1 MKGKKIL
8 TGLLCAAVVGNLV
21 AGVAP
26 GMMCG
31 VNAASA
37 QTSTEQKK
45 VVQTTDE
52 LEQKKYNGVPGYQ
65 YKDIYATDRVT
76 VKGIKVNEVVIAS
89 ANPIVMRPMTKP
101 VKFVIYNTTKQ
112 ETEGEVTV
120 ENGKLPDLSLVNNN
134 NYMIYAQDEEYRT
147 PILYIWV
154 KEGKIYNIK
163 KNIQDNDGQMIY
175 DYPEVDEFRMY
186 KRDPNKV
193 YDKLEN
199 DMRVG
204 ISLPVYYKNGTG
216 LLKNVK
222 LKLVSPVETLECTTG
237 ENGRLQIELLEDQNY
252 MVVIENEQWDMDS
265 FPLVAKDKS
274 EYGAGRY
281 AYNHSSCAKVDELRL
296 VDKNETHHSDT
307 ILVSKSGDTSVT
319 GINFKDMLLYEKSL
333 SKDLVSELPNKDYE
347 VLDISVVNPH
357 RWERAKLAAGD
368 FTVTRKVPQGKAVKK
383 VYYIDENKQLQE
395 IPFTNK
401 DGKACFTM
409 HSLGIHH
416 VVIEYEKKSVPLV
429 TKVSKV
435 KVTGGSKEIAAGKKI
450 QLKAKISPVK
460 ATNKKVKWTTSNKK
474 YATVI
479 STGKVTVNKAG
490 AGKKVT
496 IKATAVDGSKKAD
509 SYTIRIRKHAVKK
522 ITLKASGTLKNG
534 KATTVKATVQ
544 TTGKDANKKLA
555 WSSSNSKYATVT
567 AKGKVTAKKAGKGKT
582 VKITAKATDGSG
594 IKKTIKIKI
603 K

>member
-31 VNAASA
+31 VSAASA

-52 LEQKKYNGVPGYQ
+52 LEQKRYNGVPGYQ

-237 ENGRLQIELLEDQNY
+237 ENGRLQTELLEDQNY

-357 RWERAKLAAGD
+357 RWERAKLAAGE
-368 FTVTRKVPQGKAVKK
+368 FQVTRKVPQGKAVKK

-435 KVTGGSKEIAAGKKI
+435 KVIGGSKEIAAGKKI

>member
-237 ENGRLQIELLEDQNY
+237 ENGRLQTELLEDQNY

>member
-8 TGLLCAAVVGNLV
+8 TGLLCAAVVGNLI

-26 GMMCG
+26 GMVCD
-31 VNAASA
+31 VSAASA

-45 VVQTTDE
+45 VVQTTNE
-52 LEQKKYNGVPGYQ
+52 LEQKRYNGVPGYQ
-65 YKDIYATDRVT
+65 YKDIYATERVT
-76 VKGIKVNEVVIAS
+76 IKGINVNEVVIAS
-89 ANPIVMRPMTKP
+89 ANPIVTQPMTKP

-163 KNIQDNDGQMIY
+163 KISQGSDNQMVY
-175 DYPEVDEFRMY
+175 DYPEVDELRMY

-204 ISLPVYYKNGTG
+204 VSLPVYYKEGTG

-222 LKLVSPVETLECTTG
+222 IKLVSPVETLECNTG
-237 ENGRLQIELLEDQNY
+237 EKGRLQTELLEDQNY
-252 MVVIENEQWDMDS
+252 MVVIENAQWDMDS

-274 EYGAGRY
+274 EYGGGRY

-395 IPFTNK
+395 IPFTNE

-409 HSLGIHH
+409 HSLGIHP
-416 VVIEYEKKSVPLV
+416 VVIEYEKTSAPLV

-474 YATVI
+474 YATVT

-534 KATTVKATVQ
+534 KTTTVKATVQ

>member
-31 VNAASA
+31 VSAASA

-52 LEQKKYNGVPGYQ
+52 LEQKRYNGVPGYQ

-237 ENGRLQIELLEDQNY
+237 ENGRLQTELLEDQNY

-307 ILVSKSGDTSVT
+307 ILV
-319 GINFKDMLLYEKSL
+319 
-333 SKDLVSELPNKDYE
+333 
-347 VLDISVVNPH
+347 
-357 RWERAKLAAGD
+357 
-368 FTVTRKVPQGKAVKK
+368 
-383 VYYIDENKQLQE
+383 
-395 IPFTNK
+395 
-401 DGKACFTM
+401 
-409 HSLGIHH
+409 
-416 VVIEYEKKSVPLV
+416 
-429 TKVSKV
+429 
-435 KVTGGSKEIAAGKKI
+435 
-450 QLKAKISPVK
+450 
-460 ATNKKVKWTTSNKK
+460 
-474 YATVI
+474 
-479 STGKVTVNKAG
+479 
-490 AGKKVT
+490 
-496 IKATAVDGSKKAD
+496 
-509 SYTIRIRKHAVKK
+509 
-522 ITLKASGTLKNG
+522 
-534 KATTVKATVQ
+534 
-544 TTGKDANKKLA
+544 
-555 WSSSNSKYATVT
+555 
-567 AKGKVTAKKAGKGKT
+567 
-582 VKITAKATDGSG
+582 
-594 IKKTIKIKI
+594 
-603 K
+603 

>member
-8 TGLLCAAVVGNLV
+8 TGLLCAAVVGDLV

-31 VNAASA
+31 VSAASA

-52 LEQKKYNGVPGYQ
+52 LEQKRYNGVPGYQ

-101 VKFVIYNTTKQ
+101 VRFVIYNTTKQ
-112 ETEGEVTV
+112 EKEGEVNV
-120 ENGKLPDLSLVNNN
+120 KNGVLPDLSLVNNN

-147 PILYIWV
+147 PILYCWV

-222 LKLVSPVETLECTTG
+222 IKLVSPVETLECTTG
-237 ENGRLQIELLEDQNY
+237 ENGRLQTELLEDQNY

-357 RWERAKLAAGD
+357 RWERAKLAAGE
-368 FTVTRKVPQGKAVKK
+368 FQVTRKVPQGKAVKK

>member
-31 VNAASA
+31 VSAASA

-52 LEQKKYNGVPGYQ
+52 LEQKRYNGVPGYQ

-101 VKFVIYNTTKQ
+101 VRFVIYNTTKQ
-112 ETEGEVTV
+112 EKEGEVNV
-120 ENGKLPDLSLVNNN
+120 KNGVLPDLSLVNNN

-147 PILYIWV
+147 PILYCWV

-237 ENGRLQIELLEDQNY
+237 ENGRLQTELLEDQNY

-357 RWERAKLAAGD
+357 RWERAKLAAGE
-368 FTVTRKVPQGKAVKK
+368 FQVTRKVPQGKAVKK

-496 IKATAVDGSKKAD
+496 IKATAVDGSKKSG

-522 ITLKASGTLKNG
+522 ITLKASDTLKNG
-534 KATTVKATVQ
+534 KAITVKATVK
-544 TTGKDANKKLA
+544 TTGKDANKQLA
-555 WSSSNSKYATVT
+555 WNSSNSKYATVT

>member
-31 VNAASA
+31 VSAASA

-52 LEQKKYNGVPGYQ
+52 LEQKRYNGVPGYQ

-237 ENGRLQIELLEDQNY
+237 ENGRLQTELLEDQNY

>member
-8 TGLLCAAVVGNLV
+8 TGLLCAAVAGNLV

-26 GMMCG
+26 GRMCD
-31 VNAASA
+31 VSAASA
-37 QTSTEQKK
+37 QTSIEQKK
-45 VVQTTDE
+45 VVQTTKD
-52 LEQKKYNGVPGYQ
+52 LEQKRYNGVPGYQ
-65 YKDIYATDRVT
+65 YKDIYATERVT
-76 VKGIKVNEVVIAS
+76 IKGINVNEVVIAS
-89 ANPIVMRPMTKP
+89 ANPIVTRPMTKP

-163 KNIQDNDGQMIY
+163 KISQGSDNQTVY
-175 DYPEVDEFRMY
+175 DYPEVDELRMY

-204 ISLPVYYKNGTG
+204 VSLPVYYKEGTG
-216 LLKNVK
+216 LLKNVNI
-222 LKLVSPVETLECTTG
+222 KLVSPLETLECTTG
-237 ENGRLQIELLEDQNY
+237 ENGRLQTELLEDQNY
-252 MVVIENEQWDMDS
+252 MVIVESEQWDIDS

-395 IPFTNK
+395 ILFTNE

-474 YATVI
+474 YATVT

>member
-31 VNAASA
+31 VSAASA

-52 LEQKKYNGVPGYQ
+52 LEQKRYNGVPGYQ

-193 YDKLEN
+193 YDKLKN

-237 ENGRLQIELLEDQNY
+237 ENGRLQTELLEDQNY

-357 RWERAKLAAGD
+357 RWERAKLAAGE
-368 FTVTRKVPQGKAVKK
+368 FQVTRKVPQGKAVKK